1 MLGFPSLR
9 YTLLI
14 SKTVSSF
21 WKSGEKRAL
30 LLSTG
35 IWMALSG
42 CTAQTRPW
50 KSWVSVLQPHSKLYL
65 LKRLVLFLNNVY
77 TRLYVWEYA
86 HERRRPRSQQE
97 GVRCP
102 RVISSFELVSVG
114 TLTGLGSS
122 GRAIFTLNHW
132 TIISAPFHYFFPKGT
147 VSLSKNLPCL
157 GSRLCCKFHT

>member
-14 SKTVSSF
+14 SKTVSCF

-42 CTAQTRPW
+42 CTAQTRRW
-50 KSWVSVLQPHSKLYL
+50 KSWVSVP

-77 TRLYVWEYA
+77 TQLYVWEYA
-86 HERRRPRSQQE
+86 HERRHPRSQQE
-97 GVRCP
+97 GVRCS
-102 RVISSFELVSVG
+102 RVISSFELFSVG

-132 TIISAPFHYFFPKGT
+132 IIVSAPFHYFFPKGT

-157 GSRLCCKFHT
+157 GSRLCFKSHT